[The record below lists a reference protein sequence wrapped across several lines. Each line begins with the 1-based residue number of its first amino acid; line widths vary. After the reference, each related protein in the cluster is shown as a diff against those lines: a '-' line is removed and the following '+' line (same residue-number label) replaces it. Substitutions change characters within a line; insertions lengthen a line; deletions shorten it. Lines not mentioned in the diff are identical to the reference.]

1 MDHFTSA
8 DTLDV
13 SNFLRGVTQSNGSFV
28 VNFLQPVTGL
38 ESNGQPVM
46 PPGFDKDYGLY
57 LTISASGISTLPS
70 GAVESFSGMNVTLWA
85 DPLNNDGT
93 PSVSE
98 SSNPSFSNRT
108 ANDIVLATGTM
119 VSASM
124 MFDPTTMQRGADF
137 VLSLTPTLDG
147 SLLSHGSLQ
156 QGSLLEEQLTTPPSA
171 YTAYPQSD
179 GGLIDTVTDGSG
191 EVALSN
197 PDGSAASFMV
207 PNITHGHLQLAE
219 APRFIHGRP

>member
-57 LTISASGISTLPS
+57 LTVNASGISTLPS
-70 GAVESFSGMNVTLWA
+70 GSVESFSGMNVTLWA

-98 SSNPSFSNRT
+98 SSNPSFSNGT

-137 VLSLTPTLDG
+137 VP
-147 SLLSHGSLQ
+147 
-156 QGSLLEEQLTTPPSA
+156 E
-171 YTAYPQSD
+171 SD
-179 GGLIDTVTDGSG
+179 ADARWVSVVAWFAPARQPAGGATDHPAECIHRLPAVGWR
-191 EVALSN
+191 
-197 PDGSAASFMV
+197 PD
-207 PNITHGHLQLAE
+207 
-219 APRFIHGRP
+219 